1 MRSVYFSLL
10 LLPSCAALFGFIG
23 REQSVAVTGRL
34 ICNGVPASG
43 VRVKLY
49 DKELT
54 VDSKMG
60 ETRTDSNGI
69 FTLSGRKREVTNI
82 DPKVNIYHKC
92 NYYGFCY
99 KKLGI
104 SIPSNF
110 ITDGGSPRSTYN
122 IGTINLNNRFS
133 GESIDCIN

>member
-1 MRSVYFSLL
+1 MGSVYLSLL
-10 LLPSCAALFGFIG
+10 LVPSCAALLGIG

-43 VRVKLY
+43 IKVKLY

-60 ETRTDSNGI
+60 ETHTDYNGV
-69 FTLSGRKREVTNI
+69 FTLTGRKREMTNI
-82 DPKVNIYHKC
+82 DPKVNIYHRC
-92 NYYGFCY
+92 NYYGPCY

-104 SIPSNF
+104 NIPHNY
-110 ITDGGSPRSTYN
+110 ITDGYSPRSTYN

-133 GESIDCIN
+133 GESVDCIN